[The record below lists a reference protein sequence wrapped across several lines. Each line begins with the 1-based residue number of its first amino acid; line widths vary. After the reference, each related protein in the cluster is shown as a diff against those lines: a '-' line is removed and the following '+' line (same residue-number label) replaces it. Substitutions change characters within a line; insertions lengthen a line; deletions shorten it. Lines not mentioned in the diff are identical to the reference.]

1 MARRPQRA
9 ELRPPRRAGP
19 LPPRPEEPEAA
30 PGLPRHDL
38 LAKYRTTVQKYE
50 DLVRRYAGDSSDRS
64 AAVTLALAA
73 VRASRSGLALY
84 GAHGFLTRNPYWMEL
99 ARMGETWRPLDAQ
112 GTAHD
117 TFEGAV
123 ASLARPLL
131 GTNPKETR
139 VVRFARERPERV
151 IEVRLE
157 AVVAH
162 ARPLVIA
169 QAEDVTD
176 RTRAEREMARAREQ
190 MIEHE
195 RMRLLGELA
204 SGVAHDLNNT
214 LHALSLRIGHLE
226 ASQLAPDQVENVKVL
241 SRIVADAT
249 ERVSRLQELG
259 RRREDVPTETF
270 DVASVIRE
278 AIAVAQSDIEE
289 RAHVAGVHFDLEADV
304 ADGGRVVGS
313 PAELRHVFVNLLL
326 NARDAMPRGGRIR
339 IACHVSWGTAQ
350 VVVEDEGTGI
360 APEHLGRLFDPFF
373 TTKGPLG
380 MGLGLAIAQGVMR
393 RLGGH
398 IAAANRS
405 SGGATFTLTFPVA
418 EEEARTGEDA
428 APPRQVTPGHRLL
441 VVDDDA
447 DNLEAIRWVLQDL
460 GQSVDV
466 AASGDEALEFLSKG
480 RRYDLILCD
489 VGMPN
494 MNGWQVAEHVRRV
507 APDARFLLLTGWAQ
521 EISKDDPKRKLVDGI
536 LAKPLD
542 LPGLRRV
549 LDDRLGEPVPADS
562 TP

>member
-1 MARRPQRA
+1 MERRPQRA
-9 ELRPPRRAGP
+9 AKPDQPEPR
-19 LPPRPEEPEAA
+19 EPGESSD
-30 PGLPRHDL
+30 LSKRDL
-38 LAKYRTTVQKYE
+38 LAKYRTTVLKYE
-50 DLVRRYAGDSSDRS
+50 ELVRRYTEESSDRS
-64 AAVTLALAA
+64 VAVTLALAA
-73 VRASRSGLALY
+73 LRASRSGLALFAVQGY
-84 GAHGFLTRNPYWMEL
+84 LTRNPPWLAL
-99 ARMGETWRPLDAQ
+99 ARLPGWRPLEPDR
-112 GTAHD
+112 GERHEG
-117 TFEGAV
+117 FEDAV
-123 ASLARPLL
+123 AALARPLL
-131 GTNPKETR
+131 GTRPNGAR
-139 VVRFARERPERV
+139 IVRLGRDHPEQV
-151 IEVRLE
+151 IELRLE
-157 AVVAH
+157 PVVAH
-162 ARPLVIA
+162 GRPLVIA
-169 QAEDVTD
+169 HAEDVTE
-176 RTRAEREMARAREQ
+176 RLRSEREMALAREQ

-214 LHALSLRIGHLE
+214 LHALSLRIGHLQ
-226 ASQLAPDQVENVKVL
+226 STLLAPEQVENVKVL
-241 SRIVADAT
+241 ARIVADAA

-270 DVASVIRE
+270 DVAEVIRE
-278 AIAVAQSDIEE
+278 ALAVAQTDIEE
-289 RAHVAGVHFDLEADV
+289 RSHVAGVRFDLGAELANGV
-304 ADGGRVVGS
+304 RALGS

-339 IACHVSWGTAQ
+339 IACHASGGAAQ

-398 IAAANRS
+398 ITAANRPT
-405 SGGATFTLTFPVA
+405 GGATFTLTFPVA
-418 EEEARTGEDA
+418 DEQVRAAADG
-428 APPRQVTPGHRLL
+428 APPRHVTPGHRLL

-447 DNLEAIRWVLQDL
+447 DNLEAISWVLQDL

-466 AASGDEALEFLSKG
+466 AASGDEALGFLSEG
-480 RRYDLILCD
+480 RQYDLILCD

-507 APDARFLLLTGWAQ
+507 APGSRFLLLTGWAQ
-521 EISKDDPKRKLVDGI
+521 EIAKDDPKRKLVDGI

-549 LDDRLGEPVPADS
+549 LDDRLGEPVAAAPVS
-562 TP
+562 P